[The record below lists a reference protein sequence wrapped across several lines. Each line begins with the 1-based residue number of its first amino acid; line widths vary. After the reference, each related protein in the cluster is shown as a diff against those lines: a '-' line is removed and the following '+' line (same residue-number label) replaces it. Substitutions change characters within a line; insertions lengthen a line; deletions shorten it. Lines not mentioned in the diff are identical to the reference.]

1 MCVFYL
7 ITLTFQ
13 TEKYVFYYSTTTANQ
28 FNWQMEQKQL
38 FAIKFPTFAL
48 IMHEIA
54 FKLMSN
60 VFVVNFSL
68 GELQIIICLNDSK
81 SG

>member
-1 MCVFYL
+1 MC
-7 ITLTFQ
+7 
-13 TEKYVFYYSTTTANQ
+13 STTQLPLQISLIGKWNK
-28 FNWQMEQKQL
+28 KQL